1 MSPSLEQLLRRG
13 VRIPDRTPEV
23 AAQFAHGRN
32 ATDPFTVLPLEIK
45 EIVAEQLSTRDILA
59 LRAVSRAMEG
69 IFFSSR
75 FWRTRFEING
85 ERGFLYRAVRGA
97 SRGTGDSIDWQHLY
111 HSTSTLPWNDEFDRM
126 LEMWENFRWIRD
138 ACLSENRGQTPPLDF
153 QGRALQHYHNTHW
166 EETKV
171 ETVDIPP
178 KLATIGVSILA
189 NGEDIVIT
197 GLEFYSEDGSSKSL
211 GYKTPGAKTRTETEM
226 ASRIQHRHLS
236 GYSSMSG
243 NMDPHPLQ
251 DFYRPP
257 GFHVLMDARSLGGSR
272 QSLTS
277 PEYDRL
283 EEYWISALGVIIV
296 NKTPGTLVILF
307 DDKNEPRSSILPY
320 KSIEYAQTVVSSRE
334 PNQNAVHNPLNPN
347 PRSKLPSPI
356 DKSDAMTIQ
365 PWHEKALAK
374 QATAASKIPP
384 EWRLPDS
391 IQAQLTSDP
400 GRNCLDI
407 PAQSGL
413 LTARELAITAT
424 EDATAL
430 LAKIA
435 NREYTAVE
443 VTTAFSKR
451 AAIAQQLT
459 SCLTETFFDVALTR
473 AKALDEHLAST
484 GKTVGPLHGLPIS
497 LKDGFNVAGI
507 PSTLGFV
514 SFIDNPVPTTNSP
527 LVDILLAAG
536 AVIYVKTN
544 IPQTL
549 MIAESHNNVF
559 GRVLNPH
566 RLNLAAGGSSG
577 GEGALVA
584 LRGSLLGV
592 GTDIGGSIRIPA
604 LCCGVIGF
612 KPSAGRVPFVG
623 QTSPARPGL
632 VGITPVAGPLCH
644 SVRDADLFFKVVADS
659 QPEDVDD
666 QVHGLP
672 WSSPTEPPKSS
683 LTIGLLPEDLARPYH
698 PNIQRT
704 LSTAVKKLAAAG
716 HQIVDL
722 TGKCPSVK
730 EISDLAM
737 QFFQMD
743 PDRTALGHLAA
754 SGEPWVPSLKYTF
767 DPNGPGPEPT
777 LRQLYDLN
785 VQKAGATA
793 AIRKVFLDNELDVI
807 LAPGH
812 QSVAPVHDT
821 FGLPIYTMLAN
832 LVDYPACIIPFGT
845 ADEAA
850 DAEFVRDIEYIPKY
864 TPKEVEGAPCHVQ
877 LIGRRLKDEL
887 LVQHSK
893 VVEGVLKGK

>member
-1 MSPSLEQLLRRG
+1 
-13 VRIPDRTPEV
+13 
-23 AAQFAHGRN
+23 
-32 ATDPFTVLPLEIK
+32 
-45 EIVAEQLSTRDILA
+45 
-59 LRAVSRAMEG
+59 
-69 IFFSSR
+69 
-75 FWRTRFEING
+75 
-85 ERGFLYRAVRGA
+85 
-97 SRGTGDSIDWQHLY
+97 
-111 HSTSTLPWNDEFDRM
+111 
-126 LEMWENFRWIRD
+126 
-138 ACLSENRGQTPPLDF
+138 
-153 QGRALQHYHNTHW
+153 
-166 EETKV
+166 
-171 ETVDIPP
+171 
-178 KLATIGVSILA
+178 
-189 NGEDIVIT
+189 
-197 GLEFYSEDGSSKSL
+197 
-211 GYKTPGAKTRTETEM
+211 
-226 ASRIQHRHLS
+226 
-236 GYSSMSG
+236 
-243 NMDPHPLQ
+243 
-251 DFYRPP
+251 
-257 GFHVLMDARSLGGSR
+257 
-272 QSLTS
+272 
-277 PEYDRL
+277 
-283 EEYWISALGVIIV
+283 
-296 NKTPGTLVILF
+296 
-307 DDKNEPRSSILPY
+307 
-320 KSIEYAQTVVSSRE
+320 
-334 PNQNAVHNPLNPN
+334 
-347 PRSKLPSPI
+347 
-356 DKSDAMTIQ
+356 MTIQ

-384 EWRLPDS
+384 EWRLPES

-400 GRNCLDI
+400 GLNCLDI

-413 LTARELAITAT
+413 LTARELAITTT

-435 NREYTAVE
+435 NQEYTAVE

-632 VGITPVAGPLCH
+632 AGIAPVAGPLCH

-659 QPEDVDD
+659 RPEDVDD

-672 WSSPTEPPKSS
+672 WSSPTTPLKSS
-683 LTIGLLPEDLARPYH
+683 LTI
-698 PNIQRT
+698 
-704 LSTAVKKLAAAG
+704 VKKLSAAG
-716 HQIVDL
+716 HRIVDL
-722 TGKCPSVK
+722 TGKCPSMK
-730 EISDLAM
+730 EISDIAM
-737 QFFQMD
+737 GFFQMD

-754 SGEPWVPSLKYTF
+754 SGEPWVPSLKYTY
-767 DPNGPGPEPT
+767 DPSGAGPEPT

-793 AIRKVFLDNELDVI
+793 AIRKVFLDNQLDVI

-812 QSVAPVHDT
+812 QSCAPVHDT
-821 FGLPIYTMLAN
+821 FRLPIYTMLAN